1 MIIVVVLVVVVPY
14 SNFAAVTTAATALL
28 MSPFTSRLQVAE
40 IQKSLGVTPRGS
52 IKAEGVRQ
60 VRLYKELQSTR
71 LGIIFHQNTPAEVS
85 ARRRDLDLGCS
96 PRPPPPPQSNRV
108 LSTSLPPWL
117 SLLSSHPWPHLNP
130 APSRPTRA
138 ALVPHIA
145 YFSRQPRSPC
155 ATHAQ
160 SPPSDGAV
168 LSHLPPPPHPSQL
181 GDVSSDQTPRANGQ
195 QPVVIPVIKVL
206 DKSGIAGNAANL
218 FEGDQVLS
226 VNGKA
231 ALSNIQA
238 VQMLR
243 EAVGEVMLAVR
254 ETPLSKTP
262 RNNGQSQGF
271 GSGLRPLAQQK

>member
-1 MIIVVVLVVVVPY
+1 M
-14 SNFAAVTTAATALL
+14 
-28 MSPFTSRLQVAE
+28 
-40 IQKSLGVTPRGS
+40 
-52 IKAEGVRQ
+52 
-60 VRLYKELQSTR
+60 
-71 LGIIFHQNTPAEVS
+71 
-85 ARRRDLDLGCS
+85 
-96 PRPPPPPQSNRV
+96 
-108 LSTSLPPWL
+108 
-117 SLLSSHPWPHLNP
+117 
-130 APSRPTRA
+130 
-138 ALVPHIA
+138 
-145 YFSRQPRSPC
+145 
-155 ATHAQ
+155 
-160 SPPSDGAV
+160 
-168 LSHLPPPPHPSQL
+168 
-181 GDVSSDQTPRANGQ
+181 
-195 QPVVIPVIKVL
+195 L